1 MIAVIIAVVITVALW
16 CCCKAAGDVDEK
28 DDRMKQPTSKK
39 AEKALEEIGR
49 ET

>member
-1 MIAVIIAVVITVALW
+1 MIAVIIAVVITVAIW
-16 CCCKAAGDVDEK
+16 CCCKAAGDADER

>member
-1 MIAVIIAVVITVALW
+1 MIAVIIAVVITVAIW
-16 CCCKAAGDVDEK
+16 CCCKAAGDADES

-39 AEKALEEIGR
+39 AEKVLEEINR